1 MNQKSNFQH
10 PLDHRKGKKKSRKT
24 STSASLTT
32 QKPLTVYHNK
42 LWKILQEMI
51 IPDYLTYLLRNMYAG
66 QEGQDATVTTR
77 YGMMDW
83 FKIGKGERQLCI
95 WAQCLNNLYAEYLL

>member
-1 MNQKSNFQH
+1 
-10 PLDHRKGKKKSRKT
+10 
-24 STSASLTT
+24 
-32 QKPLTVYHNK
+32 
-42 LWKILQEMI
+42 
-51 IPDYLTYLLRNMYAG
+51 MYAG
-66 QEGQDATVTTR
+66 QEGQDATVTSR